1 MICSWLY
8 DQREPLCSS
17 STSWGLGHLY
27 ITTWLLPNQVLKTK
41 NTQHKSPFWKFCQLT
56 SPSKIQPLVCT
67 ASTQTPAN
75 EDKIFPVHSQL
86 EAVASKVKFKY
97 LILLKLLLHIVA
109 KSAETQIL
117 NRYESW
123 LIWLLNC
130 TLVIYVTQKQVI
142 LLLNSLRNMKEKNF
156 QCILVL

>member
-1 MICSWLY
+1 MTVWSK
-8 DQREPLCSS
+8 R
-17 STSWGLGHLY
+17 TSLLLLDLLRAGTPVHH
-27 ITTWLLPNQVLKTK
+27 TWLLPNQALKTK
-41 NTQHKSPFWKFCQLT
+41 NTQHKSPVWKFCQLT
-56 SPSKIQPLVCT
+56 SPSKIQPLVC
-67 ASTQTPAN
+67 AVSSTQTPAN
-75 EDKIFPVHSQL
+75 EDKIFLVHSQL
-86 EAVASKVKFKY
+86 EAVASKIKFKY
-97 LILLKLLLHIVA
+97 LTLLKLLLHIVA